1 MCREIWA
8 AQLLKKMEFGS
19 CTWNLN
25 VLSVDFSSLSEQEQ
39 QAFWKS
45 RAEEGGKDGRFV
57 YGEIRSLLV
66 KQLISRKIAEHSS
79 EVYLH
84 ARPLKYL
91 GAEQVERR
99 QEQVKRAKSPE

>member
-8 AQLLKKMEFGS
+8 AQLLKKMEFRS
-19 CTWNLN
+19 CTWNLY

-45 RAEEGGKDGRFV
+45 QGGKDGRFV
-57 YGEIRSLLV
+57 YGKIRSLLV

-79 EVYLH
+79 EVYSH

-91 GAEQVERR
+91 GAEQVER
-99 QEQVKRAKSPE
+99 